1 MPAFASAISVGI
13 WNGARGCAAAMA
25 APHSSQMA
33 IAYLM
38 ESKIKIAVGLWLVLP
53 STNGDFAP

>member
-1 MPAFASAISVGI
+1 
-13 WNGARGCAAAMA
+13 
-25 APHSSQMA
+25 
-33 IAYLM
+33 M